1 MSSRKRPSNVYFR
14 ECAWQQSAPQTRSTM
29 IAPTVAPIRPAA
41 SPALYQPRAC
51 PRKVATKAP
60 TMPRIVV
67 MMKPLVASPNTWG
80 LGVAIRL
87 NPGGVGCGDWIYS
100 RTYQMG
106 AEKHRLR
113 LVGWTCNHRELRM
126 PRVPI

>member
-67 MMKPLVASPNTWG
+67 MMKPLIRFQIRGGWG
-80 LGVAIRL
+80 WRL
-87 NPGGVGCGDWIYS
+87 ALEPRRVGCGDWIYS